1 MYDSKRMEQT
11 TTRTPAI
18 TYLGLAL
25 ALFGVPLL
33 IFILQLNAPAFYT
46 NQFVITK
53 ELSIFA
59 LTGILLLLITKGEKL
74 GLDSIGLHNRDWGK
88 SILWGLI
95 GTVIA
100 IAALAIL
107 LFIFPKVGIKFGE
120 GGESDRYKNVSL
132 WVMTLMVLR
141 AGIVEEICYRGY
153 VIERLE
159 KMTGNWFIYFLLPLI
174 LFGVFHYKQGIGGI
188 IIAFVAGAILAVLY
202 IKRRDLKANIITHF
216 LVDFLPNVLLPLV
229 SHQR

>member
-1 MYDSKRMEQT
+1 MEQSA
-11 TTRTPAI
+11 TRTPAI

-33 IFILQLNAPAFYT
+33 IFIFQSQAAPGPYT
-46 NQFVITK
+46 NQFVIAK

-74 GLDSIGLHNRDWGK
+74 GLNSIGLHNRNWGK
-88 SILWGLI
+88 SILWGLL
-95 GTVIA
+95 GMVIA
-100 IAALAIL
+100 IAALALL
-107 LFIFPKVGIKFGE
+107 LFIFSKAGIKFGE
-120 GGESDRYKNVSL
+120 GAESARYKNVSL

-159 KMTGNWFIYFLLPLI
+159 KMTGNWIVYFLIPLI
-174 LFGVFHYKQGIGGI
+174 LFGAFHYKQGIGGI
-188 IIAFVAGAILAVLY
+188 IISFVAGAILAILY
-202 IKRRDLKANIITHF
+202 LKRRDLKANIITHF
-216 LVDFLPNVLLPLV
+216 LVDFLPNVLFPLF
-229 SHQR
+229 S